1 MMLIHS
7 LIFIALLILIPDGIL
22 LVCFGSKKRKDGSFN
37 KPMLISGW
45 VVIGATIV
53 ATIASIVFNYLF
65 GDSDITVGTYL
76 LTFTMPFVIIVGFI
90 AAIAL
95 GITNLVKGYE
105 KSEDGSRNNGK
116 IISGWALLIIGI
128 VLVLALAI
136 TISFVFNQQSGK
148 SEPVRFM

>member
-1 MMLIHS
+1 MMLMHS
-7 LIFIALLILIPDGIL
+7 LIFIALLILIPGGIL
-22 LVCFGSKKRKDGSFN
+22 LVSFGGRKRKDGSFS

-45 VVIGATIV
+45 IVIGAAIA
-53 ATIASIVFNYLF
+53 ATIASVVLNYLF
-65 GDSDITVGTYL
+65 GDSDVSVGTYL

-105 KSEDGSRNNGK
+105 KNEDGTRNSGR

-128 VLVLALAI
+128 VLVLALVI

-148 SEPVRFM
+148 GEPVRFM